1 MKYTI
6 AFILSFLC
14 GAAPA
19 WALGADAWNTGFII
33 DFNEQWLR
41 QDALN
46 RALGQ
51 ARKDMQ
57 GSSKPRRGGDP
68 NFKTDVLYTGA
79 QPVVQGEFL
88 EDSAVRKLA
97 VLMRESFHRK
107 LSGTGLKDRL
117 TLEDLQ
123 RMIPLSQERL
133 HGT

>member
-51 ARKDMQ
+51 AQ
-57 GSSKPRRGGDP
+57 GHAGLQQAAARRRP
-68 NFKTDVLYTGA
+68 EL
-79 QPVVQGEFL
+79 
-88 EDSAVRKLA
+88 
-97 VLMRESFHRK
+97 
-107 LSGTGLKDRL
+107 
-117 TLEDLQ
+117 
-123 RMIPLSQERL
+123 
-133 HGT
+133 